1 MVYYSKEH
9 GALLDVRD
17 STALMFT
24 TPEKPIVSIFSTGVK
39 IGSNDQEWTWF

>member
-1 MVYYSKEH
+1 MVNHSKEH

-24 TPEKPIVSIFSTGVK
+24 NPAKPIVSMFSTGGK